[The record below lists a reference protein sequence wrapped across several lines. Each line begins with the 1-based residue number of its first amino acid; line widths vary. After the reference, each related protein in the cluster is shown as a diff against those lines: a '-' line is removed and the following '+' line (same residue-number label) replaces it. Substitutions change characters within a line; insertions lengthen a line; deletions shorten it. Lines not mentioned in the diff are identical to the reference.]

1 MRNTD
6 DDQDLKDERND
17 GEDEDQSVDQHL
29 RWNIGPYP
37 TVDWKV
43 NQQRLHGLPD
53 YSDFARH
60 SVADRRPVGDAERG
74 PVDDAYRMDTAW
86 APLAELIRLLPA
98 LVDLIYDCPAQF
110 PPCLLQAI
118 HDKLPGQVTR
128 LHLRTFELRMLEGRF
143 IPDSHELALIAS
155 PCIHSI
161 WLQDHIVI
169 GLGQRYADVLPGRQV
184 QALEQMMKT
193 EGLAPNLC
201 DVRVTQI
208 HQFQRVSLQNGPQT
222 WLSAELVGTSRK
234 QQEVTLRHLGLGG
247 GSYRLGVT
255 DAHVQHWNEAADL
268 NALQT
273 LELTGVVNEGGLDR
287 LLSMSFPTLT
297 ALTFNCTEMPSL
309 GYLDKVKRFIR
320 GLPRLESLCV
330 MAWDWS
336 VASFAD
342 WIIGDGDS
350 DGVAPNRTLRYLWL
364 DHSEHLPTSSAT
376 SELEIARL
384 GALYPRVETLSIS
397 IRRSK
402 GDSDEVARYRA
413 LGAGFPRLRRL
424 ALTLEH
430 PPPSGS
436 EIVSFVANTMNQMQ
450 GPPSYM
456 IAVAPWARPPPDGPW
471 EGQIPRRWPYTNG
484 HIVDIM
490 AGRAVDATLARQVF
504 AAVAAPGLETMILR
518 ALGGTVFP
526 PQRPRTSRP
535 HEDQL
540 FRHDINP
547 WLNGLAREWVVDTV
561 NPTGEVKVKEIVGRA
576 DSWKR
581 GGGQVP
587 LRVHEGDLLWAH
599 FRTLWP
605 DTKEGSKGWFDDWES
620 APLAGMN

>member
-1 MRNTD
+1 
-6 DDQDLKDERND
+6 
-17 GEDEDQSVDQHL
+17 
-29 RWNIGPYP
+29 
-37 TVDWKV
+37 
-43 NQQRLHGLPD
+43 
-53 YSDFARH
+53 
-60 SVADRRPVGDAERG
+60 
-74 PVDDAYRMDTAW
+74 
-86 APLAELIRLLPA
+86 
-98 LVDLIYDCPAQF
+98 
-110 PPCLLQAI
+110 
-118 HDKLPGQVTR
+118 
-128 LHLRTFELRMLEGRF
+128 
-143 IPDSHELALIAS
+143 
-155 PCIHSI
+155 
-161 WLQDHIVI
+161 
-169 GLGQRYADVLPGRQV
+169 
-184 QALEQMMKT
+184 
-193 EGLAPNLC
+193 
-201 DVRVTQI
+201 
-208 HQFQRVSLQNGPQT
+208 
-222 WLSAELVGTSRK
+222 
-234 QQEVTLRHLGLGG
+234 
-247 GSYRLGVT
+247 
-255 DAHVQHWNEAADL
+255 
-268 NALQT
+268 
-273 LELTGVVNEGGLDR
+273 
-287 LLSMSFPTLT
+287 
-297 ALTFNCTEMPSL
+297 
-309 GYLDKVKRFIR
+309 
-320 GLPRLESLCV
+320 

-430 PPPSGS
+430 PPPSGP

-535 HEDQL
+535 HVYQL
-540 FRHDINP
+540 FSHY
-547 WLNGLAREWVVDTV
+547 
-561 NPTGEVKVKEIVGRA
+561 
-576 DSWKR
+576 
-581 GGGQVP
+581 
-587 LRVHEGDLLWAH
+587 
-599 FRTLWP
+599 
-605 DTKEGSKGWFDDWES
+605 
-620 APLAGMN
+620 